1 MFRQSSE
8 SLPVQARVKSFTL
21 IELLVV
27 IAIIAILAA
36 ILMPALSSARERA
49 KSNTCLNNLKQC
61 GLAINQYIDD
71 HGSLIIHSG
80 VAGNSNISWSMLIS
94 KDVKELHTKNN
105 TGRGQLKNYG
115 GNYLGSKNAVL
126 CPNASPFTPQPCGYN
141 FATQAEQDWY
151 GYYSSRYGAPGSV
164 ATLIGDGSILDKT
177 ELTEWRN
184 RFYVDSKNSIGV
196 AWKMQFIKKPSGFY
210 MIADN
215 FRKDKGLQWYY
226 NDLGA
231 NIKFHARHNERAG
244 FLWGDG
250 HADMNSVGDVATK
263 LPAII
268 HNSTTFMFDGNLNPV
283 GI

>member
-1 MFRQSSE
+1 MFRQFSK
-8 SLPVQARVKSFTL
+8 SLPAQARVKSFTL

-71 HGSLIIHSG
+71 HGSMIIHSG
-80 VAGNSNISWSMLIS
+80 VAGNSLISWSMLIS

-115 GNYLGSKNAVL
+115 GNYLGTKNAVI

-141 FATQAEQDWY
+141 FVTQSEQDWY
-151 GYYSSRYGAPGSV
+151 GYYTSRYGAPGSV
-164 ATLIGDGSILDKT
+164 ATLVGDGSILDKT

-184 RFYVDSKNSIGV
+184 RFYVDPKNSVGV

-215 FRKDKGLQWYY
+215 FRKDKGMQWYF
-226 NDLGA
+226 NDLGS

-268 HNSTTFMFDGNLNPV
+268 HNSTTFMWDGNLNALT
-283 GI
+283 I